1 MLDLNNILNPD
12 ISDGYV
18 KGFEILI
25 EPQLHDPFVDD
36 LTEWIHTARK
46 HKTLSKGLR
55 KELEEMIYDRFGM
68 PVEVVANGGPAT
80 FPHVFSD
87 HVLSEYTQDDVE
99 AEAATD
105 PTVAKMRDVQEK
117 LNNLSYT
124 VDLKKAKVYGL
135 PKNLKAIL
143 YIGFDTVFKDKS
155 MTDKEIAAVL
165 LHELGHDFT
174 FLYYNNKNI
183 HMSVTLTEQIL
194 KTLNNPPETKQEIKS
209 ATDRFKQIVEDY
221 KKYMD
226 ELGNISEFHQETFKV
241 RDVEIEADSFATRF
255 GLGAELASGLQKL
268 VKPILYYTP
277 KIMLMMLIANSVLL
291 IEILVSAILKGN
303 ITFLLAS
310 IKGLLIYTTIF
321 IIVFLILLGLFMTVL
336 GYANKDK
343 FTYEKLYDRIAR
355 IKREYIKVL
364 RLENMRKED
373 ISYIIGQID
382 QIETSL
388 KKIFEY
394 PPAKT
399 FVFNNLLGDVNLG
412 KPLDINYIMSRTI
425 DELMNNDL
433 YYLKEKLQLESGN

>member
-1 MLDLNNILNPD
+1 MLDINRVLNLDEKNE
-12 ISDGYV
+12 YV
-18 KGFEILI
+18 KAFEVLI

-36 LTEWIHTARK
+36 LTEWIHVARK
-46 HKTLSKGLR
+46 HKSLSKGLR
-55 KELEEMIYDRFGM
+55 KELEEMIYDRFGI

-87 HVLSEYTQDDVE
+87 HVLSEYTQDDIE
-99 AEAATD
+99 TEAATD

-117 LNNLSYT
+117 LNDLTYT
-124 VDLKKAKVYGL
+124 VDLKNAKVYGI

-155 MTDKEIAAVL
+155 ITDREIAAVL
-165 LHELGHDFT
+165 LHEIGHDFT
-174 FLYYNNKNI
+174 FLYYNNRNI
-183 HMSVTLTEQIL
+183 HLSVALVEQIL

-209 ATDRFKQIVEDY
+209 TADRFKQIVEDY
-221 KKYMD
+221 KKYID
-226 ELGNISEFHQETFKV
+226 ELGSIFEFHQETFKV

-255 GLGAELASGLQKL
+255 GLGAELASALQKL
-268 VKPILYYTP
+268 VKPIVYYTP
-277 KIMLMMLIANSVLL
+277 KYMVMILIANVLL
-291 IEILVSAILKGN
+291 FIELIVAAILKGSMGYL
-303 ITFLLAS
+303 IST
-310 IKGLLIYTTIF
+310 IKGVLIYTAIF
-321 IIVFLILLGLFMTVL
+321 IIVFLISLGLFMTVL

-343 FTYEKLYDRIAR
+343 FTYEKLYDRLAR

-364 RLENMRKED
+364 RLENIRKED

-382 QIETSL
+382 QIERSL
-388 KKIFEY
+388 RKIFEY

-399 FVFNNLLGDVNLG
+399 FVFNNLLGDANLG

-433 YYLKEKLQLESGN
+433 YYLKEKIQLESGK